1 LHKPGSHV
9 ERGNLVKVE
18 PVTLSGRIVRL
29 EPLSEAHISSLAK
42 VGLEEDIWRYMRYG
56 KVETVEQLSN
66 WVRELLDLQALGTD
80 LPFAVISLISGNAI
94 GCTRYMQI
102 DLLNRSLEIGGTWYG
117 LDYQRTQVNS
127 ECKYLLLKHAFEKL
141 ECIRVWFK
149 TDLRNLHSQRALERL
164 GAVKEGVLRNHMILP
179 DGYIRDSVVYSILP
193 NEWPQIKTRL
203 EAQLKSS

>member
-1 LHKPGSHV
+1 M
-9 ERGNLVKVE
+9 KVE
-18 PVTLSGRIVRL
+18 PVTLTGRIVRL

-66 WVRELLDLQALGTD
+66 WVRELLDLQTLGTD
-80 LPFAVISLISGNAI
+80 LPFAVISLISGYAI

-102 DLLNRSLEIGGTWYG
+102 DPPNRSLEIGGTWYG

-149 TDLRNLHSQRALERL
+149 TDQRNLHSQRALERL

-193 NEWPQIKTRL
+193 KEWLDVKTRL
-203 EAQLKSS
+203 EVQLKSK